1 MRISDWSSDV
11 CSSDLSLPAAG
22 PASAAGEGPALPQ
35 MDWSFSGPFG
45 TYDRHALQRGLQVYR
60 EVCSTCHSLKYV
72 AFRNLADLG
81 YNEEEVEAIAAEYT
95 VTDGPNDEGEMFER
109 PGAPS
114 DYFPAPFPNEKAAA
128 AANGGAT
135 PPDLSLMA
143 KARADGP
150 NHVHGIL
157 TGYEGLVPEDI
168 LQGIFAH
175 ETQVRQE
182 GYEVALAERSEE
194 RRVGQE
200 WVNTCRSRW
209 WPDH

>member
-114 DYFPAPFPNEKAAA
+114 EI
-128 AANGGAT
+128 G
-135 PPDLSLMA
+135 
-143 KARADGP
+143 RASC
-150 NHVHGIL
+150 
-157 TGYEGLVPEDI
+157 
-168 LQGIFAH
+168 
-175 ETQVRQE
+175 R
-182 GYEVALAERSEE
+182 ER
-194 RRVGQE
+194 VCQYM
-200 WVNTCRSRW
+200 
-209 WPDH
+209 